1 MSIVHGDRPT
11 RLRKLSGNDG
21 PQSSGCASDK
31 GHLHLDLPSTVVA
44 ELFTIQT
51 PILPPAM
58 SASAYLFIPS
68 FSRSI
73 VSATAPTINLLPEG
87 SSRLQFP
94 RLVHCI
100 IRKLESCRESVLD
113 LSYHLQCSLAEL

>member
-44 ELFTIQT
+44 ELLTIQT

-58 SASAYLFIPS
+58 SASAYLIIPS

-73 VSATAPTINLLPEG
+73 VSATAPAINLRFAGLRCPRPM
-87 SSRLQFP
+87 SLDKKCLRL
-94 RLVHCI
+94 
-100 IRKLESCRESVLD
+100 S
-113 LSYHLQCSLAEL
+113 